1 MANFH
6 LIFIETGSETQILSY
21 SPCLQCLLK
30 TQSLERFNKLNW
42 MSVGKLQTGPR
53 IQAAVV
59 FYRTQIYILG
69 GNDEY
74 VVSTSNKEL

>member
-1 MANFH
+1 MFALN
-6 LIFIETGSETQILSY
+6 SESQT
-21 SPCLQCLLK
+21 
-30 TQSLERFNKLNW
+30 LESFNKLNW

-53 IQAAVV
+53 IQAAAV

-74 VVSTSNKEL
+74 EVSASNKEL